1 LAAAYIKAF
10 STALT
15 VADTRDQVVDL
26 TVNEL
31 TNRVSV
37 VIKARDMQMSD
48 YAKMKG
54 FATLIGIN
62 GTEARV
68 VVGDVSTYVASQP
81 AHIDRVNSLAIAAPG
96 LGQGVCVNGSQG
108 EAILCRFPI
117 NVGRNEVIQYQPSNY
132 VKSSYPLQ
140 GASFNTLHLALLDQ
154 DGNDVDTQQE
164 SWSCT
169 LVIEYDMP

>member
-10 STALT
+10 TTGLT
-15 VADTRDQVVDL
+15 VAQTRTQVIDLIVD
-26 TVNEL
+26 EL

-37 VIKARDMQMSD
+37 VVKPRDMQMSD
-48 YAKMKG
+48 CAGMKG
-54 FATLIGIN
+54 FATLIVIN

-68 VVGDVSTYVASQP
+68 VSVDISTYMYVASQP
-81 AHIDRVNSLAIAAPG
+81 AHIECVNSLAIAAPG
-96 LGQGVCVNGSQG
+96 LGQGVCVNGSQEG

-140 GASFNTLHLALLDQ
+140 GSSFNTLHLALLDQ
-154 DGNDVDTQQE
+154 DGNDVDTQQ
-164 SWSCT
+164 
-169 LVIEYDMP
+169 